1 MNNINFLRETLQ
13 NYIQFGVKLPIN
25 YMQMNGKEKN
35 GYVIWRGF
43 DPMILIS
50 SRDFFNE
57 GLRTSTSDY
66 RVSEDN
72 IIYET
77 NDYNKIRKVILIML
91 TNEKYEDVLAGM
103 INELDNDME
112 LKLK

>member
-50 SRDFFNE
+50 SRDFCMK
-57 GLRTSTSDY
+57 S
-66 RVSEDN
+66 
-72 IIYET
+72 
-77 NDYNKIRKVILIML
+77 
-91 TNEKYEDVLAGM
+91 
-103 INELDNDME
+103 
-112 LKLK
+112 KLGFYVCVVAWVAP